1 MPPTANAF
9 KLNYAPHFNMFENL
23 AGKDI
28 FDQLRF
34 MADQGFRA
42 LEDSALVA
50 VQFPNQM
57 GIGMLRQPP
66 ELLSRIGDTL
76 ASLGMEMGTMAW
88 GPTFWPPQATLASGK
103 PELREE
109 FLKRCRQAVEVLK
122 HLGGRYVTLS
132 PDTFDYSLP
141 LDLQTANV
149 IEGVRY
155 AADIFE
161 PHGITM
167 LLEPLS
173 DAPQLFLRTSKQA
186 YMICKAIDRKS
197 CKILFDMYHLQRNEG
212 RLIHH
217 MDVCWEEIGYFQIGD
232 EPGRKEPTTGE
243 VNYRNIF
250 KHIAEKSAA
259 TNRSFILGMEHHNSQ
274 PGKEGELA
282 VIEAYRWCDDF

>member
-88 GPTFWPPQATLASGK
+88 GPAFWPPQATLASGNR
-103 PELREE
+103 EWREE
-109 FLKRCRQAVEVLK
+109 FLKQCREALEVLK
-122 HLGGRYVTLS
+122 RLNGRYVTIVT
-132 PDTFDYSLP
+132 DTQDFSLP
-141 LDLQTANV
+141 MEIQTANV
-149 IEGVRY
+149 IDGVRY

-186 YMICKAIDRKS
+186 HLLCKAVNREC

-217 MDVCWEEIGYFQIGD
+217 MDLFWEEIGYFQVAG

-243 VNYRNIF
+243 VDYRNIF

-259 TNRSFILGMEHHNSQ
+259 TNRSLIVGMEHHNSQ